1 MTTPPAD
8 TIGYFFDE
16 HVMAPI
22 TSYLRAHG
30 IYVLTAFEAGRAHRR
45 IPDPDQLAFATVKGL
60 IFVSNDTDLLNPR
73 AVPQVASR
81 QHAGIVYIDQTVSI
95 GQQARFLRFVA
106 ETMTPDAISGQVMY
120 YFPIEPEIFPDDA
133 R

>member
-1 MTTPPAD
+1 MTTAPAAS
-8 TIGYFFDE
+8 IGYFFDE

-30 IYVLTAFEAGRAHRR
+30 IFVLTAFEAGRAHRR
-45 IPDPDQLAFATVKGL
+45 IPDSDQLTFATAKGL

-73 AVPQVASR
+73 VVPQVASG

-106 ETMTPDAISGQVMY
+106 ATMTPEAVAGQVIY
-120 YFPIEPEIFPDDA
+120 YFPIEPDLFPDGQ
-133 R
+133 